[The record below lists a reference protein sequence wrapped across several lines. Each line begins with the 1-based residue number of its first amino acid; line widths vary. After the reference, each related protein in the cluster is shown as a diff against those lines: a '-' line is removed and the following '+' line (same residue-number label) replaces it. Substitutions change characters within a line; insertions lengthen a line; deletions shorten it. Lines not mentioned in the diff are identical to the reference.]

1 MTDETRA
8 RFIASIAAQVPA
20 DRVAE
25 VHLFSA
31 IKQGGMESGVAV
43 IAVERAPRS
52 VDVDGGDVQPEA
64 VADAA
69 VVESADSIVV
79 NDQLSDEAAF
89 VADELPGTGE
99 EPVVT
104 PPAIAPSRY
113 TIYTAR
119 YRHTLKGIDRGKWEV
134 SVTEEAE
141 APLLTLDAVV
151 RGVQRR
157 SGDVEEI
164 MRLNGDEF
172 RALLP
177 VTQPA

>member
-1 MTDETRA
+1 
-8 RFIASIAAQVPA
+8 
-20 DRVAE
+20 
-25 VHLFSA
+25 
-31 IKQGGMESGVAV
+31 MESGVAV

-69 VVESADSIVV
+69 VLENADSVVV
-79 NDQLSDEAAF
+79 NDQLSDETAF
-89 VADELPGTGE
+89 VADELP
-99 EPVVT
+99 EPNDQ
-104 PPAIAPSRY
+104 PAAASAAMPPSRY

-134 SVTEEAE
+134 NVTEEAE

-177 VTQPA
+177 VTQSA